1 MEQLTKEQLLAKAK
15 ETYKE
20 GMEVICLHSGTKKT
34 IGKYKPHSFAD
45 NNDIW
50 IGSKPSLS
58 IKIYDSLRGGKWAE
72 IISTQRQHD
81 GYIVI
86 YTELDMKQYAM
97 ECVANFLSNDKN
109 EIEMKLTEIIIDRND
124 KQFLKFR
131 EKHYP
136 EQTEQTKPDYSKVI
150 ELIEEQIEYRKE
162 NITDNLNEKNY
173 LVVGYDELRIKELQ
187 FIIQGIKAL

>member
-1 MEQLTKEQLLAKAK
+1 MEQITKEQLLAKAK

-131 EKHYP
+131 EKHYL
-136 EQTEQTKPDYSKVI
+136 EQA
-150 ELIEEQIEYRKE
+150 
-162 NITDNLNEKNY
+162 
-173 LVVGYDELRIKELQ
+173 KELEKQQHEKTWFDSTMQ
-187 FIIQGIKAL
+187 FANESEMINKKYFDDYYTETFNQ